1 MVPLTTVNLCKNN
14 DQSNFWSNNFYKL
27 FKKTENLK
35 SPIVRHH
42 QIRQF
47 PSCQS
52 EYYDCI
58 DLRSMT
64 LPKKDAS
71 WFVYITFP
79 PREHCWSYWGP
90 VDCLWFSDW
99 STLNQHAHL
108 LWRNHDNLGCSCF
121 KEAWKSYCC
130 VQVVGYTCDQRLHIC
145 LGPCRP
151 QNVCK

>member
-1 MVPLTTVNLCKNN
+1 MH
-14 DQSNFWSNNFYKL
+14 
-27 FKKTENLK
+27 
-35 SPIVRHH
+35 HH

-90 VDCLWFSDW
+90 VGCLWFSDW

-130 VQVVGYTCDQRLHIC
+130 VQVVGYTATKDSIFAWVHVDHKMFANKSDESLSFTYIC
-145 LGPCRP
+145 YIIYKGYITKL
-151 QNVCK
+151 NLYLSSYL